1 MHSKTSIMKRP
12 ISRKA
17 HGIADWTY
25 TPLTAFAPEL
35 MNFKDNTKATTAAR
49 IIGGLMLGSTLL
61 TRYEL
66 GLFKV
71 LPFKAHLAADAGL
84 GAFSLVAPWLLKF
97 SKNTAAR
104 NAFLFVGLSSL
115 IIGGLLT
122 QRREMS
128 AA

>member
-1 MHSKTSIMKRP
+1 MKKP

-17 HGIADWTY
+17 HGIADLAY

-35 MNFKDNTKATTAAR
+35 LNFKHDRKATILAR
-49 IIGGLMLGSTLL
+49 IMGGAMLGSALL
-61 TRYEL
+61 TRSEW

-71 LPFKAHLAADAGL
+71 FPFKAHLAADAGL
-84 GAFSLVAPWLLKF
+84 GAFSLAAPWLLKF
-97 SKNTAAR
+97 SKNTSAR

-122 QRREMS
+122 QRREMR
-128 AA
+128 